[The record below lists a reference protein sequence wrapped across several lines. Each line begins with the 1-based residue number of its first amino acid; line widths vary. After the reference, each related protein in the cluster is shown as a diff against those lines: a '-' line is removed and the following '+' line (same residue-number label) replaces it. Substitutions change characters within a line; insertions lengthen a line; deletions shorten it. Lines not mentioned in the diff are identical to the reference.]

1 MNRDMNS
8 PTIDY
13 LIQVLQDKSIDLG
26 VRDDAAMDLGAYDE
40 PRVLDVLIQVAVD
53 ESEDELILWSCGESI
68 KDIWLRRGDY
78 SQKVITADLLNNFIP
93 AARQECN
100 IELPQVN

>member
-1 MNRDMNS
+1 MSTQM
-8 PTIDY
+8 IDY

-40 PRVLDVLIQVAVD
+40 PRVLDALVQVAVD
-53 ESEDELILWSCGESI
+53 KDEDELILWSCGESI

-78 SQKVITADLLNNFIP
+78 SRKVINAELLNKLTP

-100 IELPQVN
+100 IDIPQGN